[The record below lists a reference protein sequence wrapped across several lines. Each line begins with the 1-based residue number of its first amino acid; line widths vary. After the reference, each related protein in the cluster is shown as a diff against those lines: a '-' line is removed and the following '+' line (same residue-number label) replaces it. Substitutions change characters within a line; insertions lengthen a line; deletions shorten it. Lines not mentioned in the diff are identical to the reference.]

1 MPRPQSMSDEASDLV
16 PCDRSVFVPRLMPDP
31 RAALTDDAARR
42 AAITVHDR
50 TFLVEAGAGSGK
62 TAVLAGRIAMM
73 LAGGIAPKHIAA
85 VTFTELAAS
94 ELLIRVRHFADS
106 LLEDK
111 VPNELRVALPE
122 GLSADQRTH
131 LNSASETLDEI
142 TCSTIHGF
150 CQHLI
155 KPYPVA
161 ANIDPG
167 AAIMDRDQADMTFDE
182 VVDAWLKDH
191 LNQEDQSLLGNLV
204 WQDRDETLKLIRTTL
219 KHLRRYRELRVRNTL
234 DFANLLETFHRAVH
248 EFREFTTRVAVE
260 EQDTLRFADA
270 FFQLAES
277 TRPDPSR
284 DEASNLLK
292 IVLAERDPLVF
303 IQAGGIRVY
312 KKKGKWQKAASAHGH
327 SKAEGAVW
335 FDNAKILY
343 DACGSAWESICE
355 SACSRLLELVLEE
368 VRPALQEYREH
379 KRSTAQLDFD
389 DLIYSACDLLRNHED
404 IRQALGKRYAH
415 LLVDEFQDTDPLQTE
430 IFWRLCGDPPKR
442 TPTAEKDTHPEG
454 TPTAP
459 KRTPTG
465 EAQKGTPTGDN
476 QAKNG
481 TPTEAWPEFQI
492 RPGALFLVGDPKQ
505 AIYRFRGADVAA
517 YLRARDALLEQD
529 PEALLHIS
537 TNFRSREPIL
547 EYVNQRFE
555 EPLSEINEQPGFTSL
570 NAFRPAP
577 DGRPCVATLAVQ
589 VKSAEEGTAPSV
601 DAERDG
607 EAEAV
612 AELCARLIGS
622 YVFQDADGKEKVCEP
637 GDIALLAP
645 TGTDLWRYE
654 ESLEDRRIPVATQ
667 AGKGLFRRQ
676 EIQDLIALTRVLADS
691 RDTLALGALLRG
703 PLVGLSEEELLDLVA
718 ASAQRENEEGVSRI
732 HVNLNADSIDNAH
745 AKDIFEKLQTL
756 RRKAASTTP
765 HDLLSQAIDLLRV
778 RPILMHRHHGQV
790 ERVLANVDLFLS
802 MSRAYAVRGLRAF
815 SEAMTRAWS
824 DESRSPEGRPDAQEE
839 SVALFTMHAAKGL
852 EWPILVPVNT
862 MTKVKSVDSD
872 ITDKHNGYLYCRAFG
887 ALPENYNQAKSA
899 EQSELDREH
908 VRLWYVACTRA
919 KELLVL
925 PKLTVSPKD
934 SAWIRLLD
942 LDLEGLP
949 SIDLEEMSADLPSP
963 AQEVTNKQTREVFAE
978 EAGRISLAT
987 RKIIWRTPSRGEDAS
1002 EPAIRT
1008 ERRDAVFLEEEA
1020 DSGQEAGQVN
1030 IRGGHERG
1038 TIIHKLFEEVLTGEI
1053 GEVEADLTD
1062 RAEELILQMG
1072 KEALEDPSEGLVPS
1086 ELAACV
1092 TRGLALPEVA
1102 ELRPRLVP
1110 EFSLFGSRQ
1119 AEDLEE
1125 ILTGVADAIAIGED
1139 GRAEVVIDW
1148 KTDVNPSDKTL
1159 DHYREQLAAYM
1170 QLAEA
1175 ERGLIVLVTS
1185 AKLIRVQRN
1194 PEGSVG

>member
-31 RAALTDDAARR
+31 RATLTDDAARQ

-106 LLEDK
+106 LLANK
-111 VPNELRVALPE
+111 VPNELRIALPE
-122 GLSADQRTH
+122 GISVDQRRYLT
-131 LNSASETLDEI
+131 SASQTLDEI

-182 VVDAWLKDH
+182 VVDTWLKDH
-191 LNQEDQSLLGNLV
+191 LNQEDESLLGSLV
-204 WQDRDETLKLIRTTL
+204 WQDRDETLKLIRTIL
-219 KHLRRYRELRVRNTL
+219 KHMRRYRELKVLNTL
-234 DFANLLETFHRAVH
+234 DFANLRESFHRAVH
-248 EFREFTTRVAVE
+248 EFREFTRRVAVE
-260 EQDTLRFADA
+260 EQDTVSFADA

-277 TRPDPSR
+277 TRPDRSK

-292 IVLAERDPLVF
+292 VVLAERDQNIF
-303 IQAGGIRVY
+303 TRAGGIRAF
-312 KKKGKWQKAASAHGH
+312 KKKGKWQQAASAHGH
-327 SKAEGAVW
+327 SKAEGALW
-335 FDNAKILY
+335 FDSAKVLY
-343 DACGSAWESICE
+343 DACESAWESICE

-368 VRPALQEYREH
+368 VRPALQAYRDH

-442 TPTAEKDTHPEG
+442 TPTEP
-454 TPTAP
+454 
-459 KRTPTG
+459 
-465 EAQKGTPTGDN
+465 QKGTPTGDT
-476 QAKNG
+476 QAKDG
-481 TPTEAWPEFQI
+481 TPTEAWAEFQV

-555 EPLSEINEQPGFTSL
+555 EPLSETNEQPGFTAL
-570 NAFRPAP
+570 DAFRPAP
-577 DGRPCVATLAVQ
+577 EGQRCVATLEVL

-601 DAERDG
+601 DAERDA

-612 AELCARLIGS
+612 AELCAHLIGS

-654 ESLEDRRIPVATQ
+654 EALEDRRIPVATQ

-718 ASAQRENEEGVSRI
+718 ALAQQENDEGVSRI
-732 HVNLNADSIDNAH
+732 HVNLDADSIDNAH
-745 AKDIFEKLQTL
+745 AKDIFEKLQSL

-790 ERVLANVDLFLS
+790 ERVLANVDLYLS

-815 SEAMTRAWS
+815 AEAMTRAWS

-862 MTKVKSVDSD
+862 MTQVRSVDPD
-872 ITDKHNGYLYCRAFG
+872 ITDKNNGYLYCRAFG
-887 ALPENYNQAKSA
+887 ALPENYADAKEA

-934 SAWIRLLD
+934 SAWISLLD

-963 AQEVTNKQTREVFAE
+963 EQEVTNKQTREVFAE
-978 EAGRISLAT
+978 EAGRINLAT

-1053 GEVEADLTD
+1053 GEVEADLKD

-1072 KEALEDPSEGLVPS
+1072 KEAVRDPSEGLVPS

-1092 TRGLALPEVA
+1092 LRGLALREVA

-1125 ILTGVADAIAIGED
+1125 ILTGAADAIAIGED
-1139 GRAEVVIDW
+1139 DKPEVVIDW
-1148 KTDVNPSDKTL
+1148 KTDVNPNDRSL
-1159 DHYREQLAAYM
+1159 DHYRGQLAAYM
-1170 QLAEA
+1170 ELAEA

-1185 AKLIRVQRN
+1185 AKLIQVLRN
-1194 PEGSVG
+1194 PKGSVG

>member
-1 MPRPQSMSDEASDLV
+1 
-16 PCDRSVFVPRLMPDP
+16 MPDP
-31 RAALTDDAARR
+31 RAALTDDAARQ

-73 LAGGIAPKHIAA
+73 LADGIAPKHIAA

-106 LLEDK
+106 LLADK
-111 VPNELRVALPE
+111 VPNELRIALPE
-122 GLSADQRTH
+122 GLSVDQRTH
-131 LNSASETLDEI
+131 LNSASDTLDEI

-167 AAIMDRDQADMTFDE
+167 AAIMDRDQADLTFDE
-182 VVDAWLKDH
+182 VVDTWLKEH
-191 LNQEDQSLLGNLV
+191 LNQEEESLLGSLV
-204 WQDRDETLKLIRTTL
+204 WQDRDETLKLIRTIL
-219 KHLRRYRELRVRNTL
+219 KHLRRYRELKVQNTL
-234 DFANLLETFHRAVH
+234 DFASLLESFHQAVH
-248 EFREFTTRVAVE
+248 EFREFTRRLAVE
-260 EQDTLRFADA
+260 EPDTLLIADA

-284 DEASNLLK
+284 DEATNLLK
-292 IVLAERDPLVF
+292 VVLAERDPMIF
-303 IQAGGIRVY
+303 TQAGGIRVL
-312 KKKGKWQKAASAHGH
+312 KKKGKWEQAASAHGH
-327 SKAEGAVW
+327 SKAEGARW
-335 FDNAKILY
+335 FDSAKVLY
-343 DACGSAWESICE
+343 NACGRAWEPICE

-368 VRPALQEYREH
+368 VRPALEAYREH

-404 IRQALGKRYAH
+404 VRQALGKRYAH

-430 IFWRLCGDPPKR
+430 IFWRLCGDPPK
-442 TPTAEKDTHPEG
+442 G
-454 TPTAP
+454 TPI
-459 KRTPTG
+459 
-465 EAQKGTPTGDN
+465 EDSQAQKGTPTGDT

-481 TPTEAWPEFQI
+481 AKNGTHTEAWPEFQI

-517 YLRARDALLEQD
+517 YLRARHALLEQD

-537 TNFRSREPIL
+537 TNFRSCEPIL
-547 EYVNQRFE
+547 DYVNQHFE
-555 EPLSEINEQPGFTSL
+555 EPLCESNEQPGFTAL
-570 NAFRPAP
+570 DAFRPAP
-577 DGRPCVATLAVQ
+577 DGQQCVATLQVQ
-589 VKSAEEGTAPSV
+589 IKSLEEGTAPSV
-601 DAERDG
+601 DAQRDA

-622 YVFQDADGKEKVCEP
+622 YVFRDADGEEKVCEP

-654 ESLEDRRIPVATQ
+654 EALEDRRIPVATQ

-703 PLVGLSEEELLDLVA
+703 PLIGLSEEELLDLVA
-718 ASAQRENEEGVSRI
+718 ALAQQENEAGDESPARI

-790 ERVLANVDLFLS
+790 ERVLANVDLYLS

-862 MTKVKSVDSD
+862 MTQVRSVDPD
-872 ITDKHNGYLYCRAFG
+872 ITDKNNGYLYCRAFG
-887 ALPENYNQAKSA
+887 ALPENYADAKEA

-925 PKLTVSPKD
+925 PKLTMSPKD

-963 AQEVTNKQTREVFAE
+963 VQEVTNEQTREVFAE
-978 EAGRISLAT
+978 EAGRINRAM
-987 RKIIWRTPSRGEDAS
+987 RMIIWRAPSRGEDAS

-1020 DSGQEAGQVN
+1020 NSGQEAEQVN

-1038 TIIHKLFEEVLTGEI
+1038 TIIHKLFEELLTGEI
-1053 GEVEADLTD
+1053 REAEADLAD

-1072 KEALEDPSEGLVPS
+1072 KEAFEDPSEGLVPS

-1092 TRGLALPEVA
+1092 LRGLALPEVA
-1102 ELRPRLVP
+1102 ELKARLVP
-1110 EFSLFGSRQ
+1110 EFSLFGSRE
-1119 AEDLEE
+1119 AEDQEE
-1125 ILTGVADAIAIGED
+1125 ILAGVADAIAIGAD
-1139 GRAEVVIDW
+1139 GRPEVVIDW
-1148 KTDVNPSDKTL
+1148 KTDVNPSDRTL
-1159 DHYREQLAAYM
+1159 NHYREQLAAYM
-1170 QLAEA
+1170 ELAEA

-1185 AKLIRVQRN
+1185 AKLIRVLRN